1 MIDRDV
7 YNSRMKDFFDCY
19 QLLTKRELDDEI
31 LYDAIKA
38 TFDNRGL
45 VYNPDL
51 KLFTE
56 DFINDSN
63 RRFQWELFLKKIQWK
78 EAFDFETVMHVVK
91 ERLEPM
97 AERYWEN
104 QFKKN

>member
-7 YNSRMKDFFDCY
+7 YNSRMKDSFDCY

-45 VYNPDL
+45 VYDPDL

-78 EAFDFETVMHVVK
+78 EALDFDTVMHVVK
-91 ERLEPM
+91 ERLKPM

>member
-19 QLLTKRELDDEI
+19 QLLTKRELDDDI

-78 EAFDFETVMHVVK
+78 EALDFDTVMHVVK
-91 ERLEPM
+91 ERLKPM

>member
-19 QLLTKRELDDEI
+19 QLLTKRELDDDI

-78 EAFDFETVMHVVK
+78 EALDFDTVMHVVK

-104 QFKKN
+104 QN

>member
-45 VYNPDL
+45 AYNPDL

-63 RRFQWELFLKKIQWK
+63 RQFQWELFLKKIQWK
-78 EAFDFETVMHVVK
+78 EALDFDTVMHVVK

-97 AERYWEN
+97 AERYWEIH
-104 QFKKN
+104 FKKN